1 VGFTGQDH
9 DNDLGLIDMK
19 GRVYDPLAGRF
30 TTADPVMQS
39 PFWSQGLNRYSY
51 VFNNPVNN
59 TDPSGF
65 VVSPPVTEGPT
76 ISGITGTQGPT
87 RWRVNGSSPFPAA
100 FGSVR
105 GPERWASVG

>member
-1 VGFTGQDH
+1 MSYATRPGEPKPLGATV
-9 DNDLGLIDMK
+9 NDDG
-19 GRVYDPLAGRF
+19 
-30 TTADPVMQS
+30 
-39 PFWSQGLNRYSY
+39 
-51 VFNNPVNN
+51 VNL
-59 TDPSGF
+59 
-65 VVSPPVTEGPT
+65 SPPVTEGPT